1 MTYEYPPPP
10 RRPGGPPSPYD
21 EGTEWSPPAGRAPS
35 AYDQVN
41 WGRLIGAGFATSVV
55 AALVPV
61 VGLLIARGVFNV
73 QVLVHN
79 GSGSLVTVTSGAY
92 AAAGFAA
99 GLLATVLLLLLVS
112 LHVPSPGVFF
122 SVIVLLVTG
131 IAVATPFTTGVG
143 TNSAVATAAING
155 AIGLVILLLL
165 GTVAPRSP

>member
-1 MTYEYPPPP
+1 
-10 RRPGGPPSPYD
+10 
-21 EGTEWSPPAGRAPS
+21 
-35 AYDQVN
+35 
-41 WGRLIGAGFATSVV
+41 
-55 AALVPV
+55 
-61 VGLLIARGVFNV
+61 
-73 QVLVHN
+73 LVHN